1 MRNRY
6 HLWEVNN
13 RNFFIIINLH
23 DIGIDENIIHKDN
36 KNTIG
41 SNIVYYITELSAG
54 KQHLKIIQKDGS
66 GSCVFFFEELLFHN
80 ILSMQVLVLSS
91 MNGQGFKTSKSTQTG
106 KGKGKTKIP

>member
-13 RNFFIIINLH
+13 RNFFIIVNLH

-41 SNIVYYITELSAG
+41 SNIVYYITELSAS
-54 KQHLKIIQKDGS
+54 KQHLTIIQKDGS
-66 GSCVFFFEELLFHN
+66 GSCVCNF
-80 ILSMQVLVLSS
+80 V
-91 MNGQGFKTSKSTQTG
+91 
-106 KGKGKTKIP
+106 